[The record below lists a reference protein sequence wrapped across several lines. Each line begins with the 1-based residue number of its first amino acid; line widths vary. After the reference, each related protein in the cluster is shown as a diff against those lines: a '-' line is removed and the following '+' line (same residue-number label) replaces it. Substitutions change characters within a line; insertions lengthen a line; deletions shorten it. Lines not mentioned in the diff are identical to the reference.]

1 MTLDLDL
8 GRWEAGEI
16 SAEELERLHPD
27 AAIRALVALHE
38 RLSTITDEPVPDAD
52 PAMER
57 MLAELP
63 DRARRAPRR
72 GSRVLLLAATA
83 VLLTASMAV
92 AVPGLR
98 GTVSGLAHSVGRIF
112 GDDALAPST
121 PAAAIIDRSHP
132 SGPAE
137 GRGVPDQEDTEGTD
151 GSESG
156 DGRQTD
162 GSSETSGSD
171 DDESGSS
178 ESSGEE
184 SEDDGGSLDQE
195 SDGEGSDGGSSGGDG
210 SGDEEERSSDG
221 QTDGQT
227 DPQTEES

>member
-16 SAEELERLHPD
+16 SPEELERLHPD
-27 AAIRALVALHE
+27 AAVRALVALHE
-38 RLSTITDEPVPDAD
+38 RLSTITDEPLPDAD

-57 MLAELP
+57 MLAQLP

-98 GTVSGLAHSVGRIF
+98 SSVSGLARSVGGLF
-112 GDDALAPST
+112 GDDAVAPPT

-132 SGPAE
+132 SGPGE

-156 DGRQTD
+156 DGEQTG

-171 DDESGSS
+171 DDESDDESGSS
-178 ESSGEE
+178 ESSGGE
-184 SEDDGGSLDQE
+184 SEGDGGSLDQE
-195 SDGEGSDGGSSGGDG
+195 SDGEGSDRESSGGDG
-210 SGDEEERSSDG
+210 SGEEERS
-221 QTDGQT
+221 TDGLT